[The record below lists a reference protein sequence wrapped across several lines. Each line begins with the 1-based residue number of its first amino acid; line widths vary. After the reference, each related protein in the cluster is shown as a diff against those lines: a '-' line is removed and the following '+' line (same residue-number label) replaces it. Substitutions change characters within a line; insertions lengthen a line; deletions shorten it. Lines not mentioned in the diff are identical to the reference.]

1 MDSDDGMEIYQ
12 IIAMFVIR
20 SKTERRVQVQVVKKL
35 LKQCHKND
43 TQTDGWCSIP
53 KYSKGHRAYVYLSK
67 KLFNVGGG

>member
-20 SKTERRVQVQVVKKL
+20 SKTEKRVQVQVVKKL

-53 KYSKGHRAYVYLSK
+53 K
-67 KLFNVGGG
+67 